1 MPQALR
7 APLQPLNNTE
17 YRNAVSAG
25 SVAYPTWWGA
35 NGGRLIPL
43 ESGTGTRIQ
52 LTAFY
57 NLTRALSLGCDY
69 VKGTRDRAFDPTAF
83 SWRMW
88 LYGGYYKVTP
98 LHCSKARDFQDFL
111 FYATHNGAEPLPVVD
126 FGELVGSAPAINVS
140 KDSVTV
146 YVTRELTQQM
156 NIGMFYLGV
165 VVMESDKYGNAITL
179 PPGMT
184 PAEAVRSRP
193 RLPPMW
199 MFLQDASRH
208 FHGRFEDIPKGRGI
222 PCP

>member
-25 SVAYPTWWGA
+25 AAVYPTWWGA
-35 NGGRLIPL
+35 NGGRLVPL
-43 ESGTGTRIQ
+43 ESGTGTRIK

-57 NLTRALSLGCDY
+57 PLERDMSSECDY
-69 VKGTRDRAFDPTAF
+69 VKGARDDAFDPTAF
-83 SWRMW
+83 SWRLW
-88 LYGGYYKVTP
+88 VYGGYHKVTP
-98 LHCSKARDFQDFL
+98 RHCSEAQDFQRFL
-111 FYATHNGAEPLPVVD
+111 FYAARGGSAPFPIVN
-126 FGELVGSAPAINVS
+126 FGELIGDAPAVDVT

-146 YVTRELTQQM
+146 YVTRELVQQM
-156 NIGMFYLGV
+156 NIGMFYLGIV
-165 VVMESDKYGNAITL
+165 VVDGSVGVSGVEL
-179 PPGMT
+179 PPGIT
-184 PAEAVRSRP
+184 PAEVVRSRP
-193 RLPPMW
+193 SLPPMW